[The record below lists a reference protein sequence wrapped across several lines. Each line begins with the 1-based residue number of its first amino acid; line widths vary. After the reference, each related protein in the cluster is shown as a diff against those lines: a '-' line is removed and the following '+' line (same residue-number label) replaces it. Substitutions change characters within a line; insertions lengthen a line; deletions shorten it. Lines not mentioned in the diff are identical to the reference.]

1 MSDAGALGFV
11 DLGFVDLGF
20 IGLGVMG
27 EPMCANLA
35 RKSNRPVAA
44 FDLDPAPLARL
55 APHGVRAC
63 ASIAEV
69 AASAD
74 VIFLSL
80 PSAAEVGAVCLGA
93 AGIVA
98 ARGRTRAVVDMS
110 TGAVEATRR
119 IATALAAAG
128 IEFVDAPVAR
138 TRAAAQAGTLL
149 IMVGSSDAQFRAV
162 EPLLACMGSDVVHC
176 GPVGNGQVVKILN
189 NMVLF
194 MTGQA
199 LAEALVIGERAGVEG
214 AQLFEALTRGSADS
228 FALRNHGMK
237 AMVPGLFPEKAFPTD
252 YALKDIRLALELA
265 EGCGV
270 EARGARLTADLLR
283 ASSAAG
289 FGANYWPVLVK
300 LIDRAGRAGSL

>member
-1 MSDAGALGFV
+1 MSAVLGFV
-11 DLGFVDLGF
+11 
-20 IGLGVMG
+20 GLGVMG

-35 RKSNRPVAA
+35 RKSGRPVAA
-44 FDLDPAPLARL
+44 FDLDRAPLDRL
-55 APHGVRAC
+55 ASGGVRPC
-63 ASIAEV
+63 ASIADV
-69 AASAD
+69 AGGAD
-74 VIFLSL
+74 VVFLSL
-80 PSAAEVGAVCLGA
+80 PSAAEVEAVCLGP
-93 AGIVA
+93 AGIA
-98 ARGRTRAVVDMS
+98 ASGGRTRLIVDMS
-110 TGAVEATRR
+110 TSAVEATRR
-119 IATALAAAG
+119 IATTLAGAG

-149 IMVGSSDAQFRAV
+149 IMAGGSETQFRAI

-199 LAEALVIGERAGVEG
+199 LAEALVIGARAGVDG
-214 AQLFEALTRGSADS
+214 AHLFEALARGSADS

-265 EGCGV
+265 EACGV
-270 EARGARLTADLLR
+270 QARGARLTADLLEET
-283 ASSAAG
+283 SAAG
-289 FGANYWPVLVK
+289 FGGNYWPVLAK
-300 LIDRAGRAGSL
+300 LIERAGGGSGR

>member
-1 MSDAGALGFV
+1 MSDAAAPGVGDV
-11 DLGFVDLGF
+11 GF

-35 RKSNRPVAA
+35 RNSGRPVAA
-44 FDLDPAPLARL
+44 FDLDSAPLSRL
-55 APHGVRAC
+55 ASAGVHRC

-74 VIFLSL
+74 IVFLSL
-80 PSAAEVGAVCLGA
+80 PSAVEVEAVCLGA
-93 AGIVA
+93 AGIAA
-98 ARGRTRAVVDMS
+98 ARGRTRTIVDMS
-110 TGAVEATRR
+110 TSAVEATRR
-119 IATALAAAG
+119 IATTLAGAG

-214 AQLFEALTRGSADS
+214 AQLFAALARGSADS
-228 FALRNHGMK
+228 FALRNHGMM
-237 AMVPGLFPEKAFPTD
+237 AMVPGDFPEKAFPTD
-252 YALKDIRLALELA
+252 YALKDIRLALALA

-270 EARGARLTADLLR
+270 EARGARLTANLLQET
-283 ASSAAG
+283 SAAG
-289 FGANYWPVLVK
+289 LGGNYWPVLVK
-300 LIDRAGRAGSL
+300 LIERAGRAGSR

>member
-1 MSDAGALGFV
+1 MSDAGALGV
-11 DLGFVDLGF
+11 VELGF

-35 RKSNRPVAA
+35 RTSARPVAA
-44 FDLDPAPLARL
+44 FDLDPEPLARL

-69 AASAD
+69 AAGAD
-74 VIFLSL
+74 IVFLSL
-80 PSAAEVGAVCLGA
+80 PSAAEVASVCLGA
-93 AGIVA
+93 AGIAA
-98 ARGRTRAVVDMS
+98 ARGRTRLIVDMS
-110 TGAVEATRR
+110 TSAVEATRH
-119 IATALAAAG
+119 IAAGLAAAG
-128 IEFVDAPVAR
+128 IDFVDAPVAR

-149 IMVGSSDAQFRAV
+149 IMVGGSDAQFRAV
-162 EPLLACMGSDVVHC
+162 EPLLARMGSDVVHC
-176 GPVGNGQVVKILN
+176 GPVGNGQVVKVLN

-199 LAEALVIGERAGVEG
+199 LAEALVIGARAGVGGE
-214 AQLFEALTRGSADS
+214 QLLAALARGSADS

-265 EGCGV
+265 QGCGV
-270 EARGARLTADLLR
+270 EARGARLTASVLQET
-283 ASSAAG
+283 AGAG
-289 FGANYWPVLVK
+289 FGGNYWPVLVK
-300 LIDRAGRAGSL
+300 LIERAGGAGSR

>member
-1 MSDAGALGFV
+1 MSDAGAPGFV
-11 DLGFVDLGF
+11 ALGF

-35 RKSNRPVAA
+35 RKSGRPVAA
-44 FDLDPAPLARL
+44 FDLDPARL
-55 APHGVRAC
+55 AHLAPQGVRAC

-69 AASAD
+69 AANSD
-74 VIFLSL
+74 VVFLSL
-80 PSAAEVGAVCLGA
+80 PSAAEVEAVCLGT
-93 AGIVA
+93 AGIA
-98 ARGRTRAVVDMS
+98 TAGGRTRLIVDMS
-110 TGAVEATRR
+110 TSAVEATRR
-119 IATALAAAG
+119 IATTLAGAG

-138 TRAAAQAGTLL
+138 TRAAAQEGTLL
-149 IMVGSSDAQFRAV
+149 IMVGGAEAQFRAI

-199 LAEALVIGERAGVEG
+199 LAEALVIGARAGVDG
-214 AQLFEALTRGSADS
+214 SQLFEALSRGSADS

-237 AMVPGLFPEKAFPTD
+237 AMLPGSFPEKAFPTD

-265 EGCGV
+265 EAHGV
-270 EARGARLTADLLR
+270 EARGAHLTADLLQ
-283 ASSAAG
+283 AASAAG
-289 FGANYWPVLVK
+289 FGGNYWPVLVK
-300 LIDRAGRAGSL
+300 LIERAGGAGSR

>member
-1 MSDAGALGFV
+1 MSDAGA
-11 DLGFVDLGF
+11 LGF

-35 RKSNRPVAA
+35 RKSGRPVAA

-74 VIFLSL
+74 VVFLSL
-80 PSAAEVGAVCLGA
+80 PSAAEVEAVCLGA

-119 IATALAAAG
+119 IATRLATAG

-138 TRAAAQAGTLL
+138 TRAAAQEGTLL
-149 IMVGSSDAQFRAV
+149 IMVGGSETRFRGI
-162 EPLLACMGSDVVHC
+162 EPLLACMGSDVIHC

-199 LAEALVIGERAGVEG
+199 LAEALVIGERAGVKG
-214 AQLFEALTRGSADS
+214 AQLFAALARGSADS

-237 AMVPGLFPEKAFPTD
+237 AMVPGSFPEKAFPTD

-265 EGCGV
+265 QQCGV
-270 EARGARLTADLLR
+270 EVRGARLTADLLR
-283 ASSAAG
+283 ETSAAG
-289 FGANYWPVLVK
+289 FGAEYWPVLVK
-300 LIDRAGRAGSL
+300 LIARAGGTGGQ

>member
-1 MSDAGALGFV
+1 MGDAGV
-11 DLGFVDLGF
+11 LGF

-35 RKSNRPVAA
+35 RKSGRPVAA

-55 APHGVRAC
+55 VPHGVRAC

-74 VIFLSL
+74 VVFLSL
-80 PSAAEVGAVCLGA
+80 PSAAEVEAVCLGA
-93 AGIVA
+93 DGIAA
-98 ARGRTRAVVDMS
+98 ARGRTRTIVDMS
-110 TGAVEATRR
+110 TSAVEATRR

-128 IEFVDAPVAR
+128 TAFVDAPVAR

-149 IMVGSSDAQFRAV
+149 IMVGGDDAQFRTL

-176 GPVGNGQVVKILN
+176 GVVGNGQVVKILN

-199 LAEALVIGERAGVEG
+199 LAEALVIGARAGVDG
-214 AQLFEALTRGSADS
+214 TQLFEALARGSADS

-237 AMVPGLFPEKAFPTD
+237 AMVPGSFPEKAFPTD

-265 EGCGV
+265 QACGV
-270 EARGARLTADLLR
+270 EARGAALTAEVLQ
-283 ASSAAG
+283 ATSAAG
-289 FGANYWPVLVK
+289 FGANYWPVLAK
-300 LIDRAGRAGSL
+300 LIERAGGAGSR

>member
-1 MSDAGALGFV
+1 MSDAGA
-11 DLGFVDLGF
+11 LGF

-35 RKSNRPVAA
+35 RKSGRPVAA
-44 FDLDPAPLARL
+44 FDLDSAPLARL

-69 AASAD
+69 AAYAD
-74 VIFLSL
+74 VVFLSL
-80 PSAAEVGAVCLGA
+80 PSAAEVEAVCLGA
-93 AGIVA
+93 AGIAA
-98 ARGRTRAVVDMS
+98 ARGGTRTIVDMS
-110 TGAVEATRR
+110 TSAVESTRR

-149 IMVGSSDAQFRAV
+149 IMVGSSDAQFRAI

-199 LAEALVIGERAGVEG
+199 LAEALVIGERAGVKG
-214 AQLFEALTRGSADS
+214 AQLLESLARGSADS

-237 AMVPGLFPEKAFPTD
+237 AMVPGSFPEKAFPTD

-265 EGCGV
+265 QQCGV
-270 EARGARLTADLLR
+270 EVRGARLTADLLQ
-283 ASSAAG
+283 ATAAAG

-300 LIDRAGRAGSL
+300 LIERAGGAGAP

>member
-1 MSDAGALGFV
+1 MRDAGA
-11 DLGFVDLGF
+11 LGFVDLGF

-35 RKSNRPVAA
+35 RKSGRPVAA
-44 FDLDPAPLARL
+44 FDLHPAPVGRL
-55 APHGVRAC
+55 ASCGVRAC
-63 ASIAEV
+63 ASVAEV

-74 VIFLSL
+74 VVFLSL
-80 PSAAEVGAVCLGA
+80 PSAAEVEAVCLGA
-93 AGIVA
+93 AGLAA
-98 ARGRTRAVVDMS
+98 ARGRIRTIVDMS
-110 TGAVEATRR
+110 TSSVEATRR
-119 IATALAAAG
+119 IATRLAAAG

-138 TRAAAQAGTLL
+138 TRAAAQEGTLL
-149 IMVGSSDAQFRAV
+149 IMVGGAAAQFRAV

-199 LAEALVIGERAGVEG
+199 LAEALVIGVRAGVDG
-214 AQLFEALTRGSADS
+214 ARLFAALSHGSADS

-237 AMVPGLFPEKAFPTD
+237 ALVPGLFPEKAFPAD

-265 EGCGV
+265 EACGV
-270 EARGARLTADLLR
+270 EARGARLTADLLQET
-283 ASSAAG
+283 SAAG
-289 FGANYWPVLVK
+289 FGADYWPVLVK
-300 LIDRAGRAGSL
+300 LIERAGGADPR

>member
-1 MSDAGALGFV
+1 MSDAGA
-11 DLGFVDLGF
+11 LGF

-35 RKSNRPVAA
+35 RKSGRPVAA
-44 FDLDPAPLARL
+44 FDLDSAPLARL
-55 APHGVRAC
+55 APRGVRAC

-74 VIFLSL
+74 VVFLSL
-80 PSAAEVGAVCLGA
+80 PSAAEVEAVCLGA
-93 AGIVA
+93 AGIAA
-98 ARGRTRAVVDMS
+98 ARGRTRTIVDMS
-110 TGAVEATRR
+110 TSAVESTRR

-149 IMVGSSDAQFRAV
+149 IMVGSSDAQFRAI

-199 LAEALVIGERAGVEG
+199 LAEALVIGERAGVKG
-214 AQLFEALTRGSADS
+214 AQLLESLARGSADS

-237 AMVPGLFPEKAFPTD
+237 AMVPGSFPEKAFPTD

-265 EGCGV
+265 QQCGV
-270 EARGARLTADLLR
+270 EVRGARLTADLLQ
-283 ASSAAG
+283 ATAAAG

-300 LIDRAGRAGSL
+300 LIERAGGAGAP

>member
-1 MSDAGALGFV
+1 MSDAGA
-11 DLGFVDLGF
+11 LGF

-35 RKSNRPVAA
+35 RKSGRPVAA
-44 FDLDPAPLARL
+44 FDLDPEPLARF
-55 APHGVRAC
+55 APHDVRAC

-74 VIFLSL
+74 IVFLSL
-80 PSAAEVGAVCLGA
+80 PSAVEVEAVCLGA
-93 AGIVA
+93 GGIA
-98 ARGRTRAVVDMS
+98 ASRGRVHTVVDMS
-110 TGAVEATRR
+110 TSAVEATRR

-149 IMVGSSDAQFRAV
+149 IMVGSAEAQFRAI

-176 GPVGNGQVVKILN
+176 GPVGSGQVVKILN

-199 LAEALVIGERAGVEG
+199 LAEALAIGERAGVDG
-214 AQLFEALTRGSADS
+214 TQLFEALARGSADS
-228 FALRNHGMK
+228 FALRNHGLK
-237 AMVPGLFPEKAFPTD
+237 AMVPGSFPEKAFPTD

-265 EGCGV
+265 EACGV
-270 EARGARLTADLLR
+270 EARGARLTADLLQ
-283 ASSAAG
+283 ATAAAG
-289 FGANYWPVLVK
+289 FGANYWPVVVK
-300 LIDRAGRAGSL
+300 LIERAGGAGSR

>member
-1 MSDAGALGFV
+1 MSDAGA
-11 DLGFVDLGF
+11 LGF

-35 RKSNRPVAA
+35 RKSGRPVAA
-44 FDLDPAPLARL
+44 FDLDSAPLARL

-74 VIFLSL
+74 VVFLSL
-80 PSAAEVGAVCLGA
+80 PSAAEVEAVCLGA
-93 AGIVA
+93 AGIAA
-98 ARGRTRAVVDMS
+98 ARGRTRTVVDMS
-110 TGAVEATRR
+110 TSAVEATRR
-119 IATALAAAG
+119 IATALTAAG
-128 IEFVDAPVAR
+128 IAFVDAPVAR

-149 IMVGSSDAQFRAV
+149 IMVGGSDTQIRAV

-199 LAEALVIGERAGVEG
+199 LAEALAIGARAGVDG
-214 AQLFEALTRGSADS
+214 TRLFEALARGSADS

-237 AMVPGLFPEKAFPTD
+237 AMVPGSFPEKAFPTD

-265 EGCGV
+265 AACGV
-270 EARGARLTADLLR
+270 EARGAQLTADLLQKT
-283 ASSAAG
+283 SAAG
-289 FGANYWPVLVK
+289 FGGNYWPVLVK
-300 LIDRAGRAGSL
+300 LIEPAGGAGSS

>member
-1 MSDAGALGFV
+1 
-11 DLGFVDLGF
+11 
-20 IGLGVMG
+20 MG

-35 RKSNRPVAA
+35 RKCGRPVAA

-55 APHGVRAC
+55 GLHGVRAC

-74 VIFLSL
+74 IVFLSL
-80 PSAAEVGAVCLGA
+80 PSAVEVEAVCLGA

-98 ARGRTRAVVDMS
+98 ARGRVRTIVDMS
-110 TGAVEATRR
+110 TSAVGTTRR
-119 IATALAAAG
+119 IATRLATAG

-149 IMVGSSDAQFRAV
+149 IVAGGSETQFRAV

-199 LAEALVIGERAGVEG
+199 LAEALAIGERAGVDG
-214 AQLFEALTRGSADS
+214 TQLFAALARGSADS
-228 FALRNHGMK
+228 FALRNHGLK
-237 AMVPGLFPEKAFPTD
+237 AMAPGSFPEKAFPTE

-265 EGCGV
+265 EACGV
-270 EARGARLTADLLR
+270 EARGARLTADLLQ
-283 ASSAAG
+283 ATAAAG
-289 FGANYWPVLVK
+289 FGANYWPVVVK
-300 LIDRAGRAGSL
+300 LIERAGGAGAR

>member
-1 MSDAGALGFV
+1 MGDAGA
-11 DLGFVDLGF
+11 LGFVDLGF

-35 RKSNRPVAA
+35 RKSGHPVAA
-44 FDLDPAPLARL
+44 FDLDPAPLGRL
-55 APHGVRAC
+55 ASGGVRPC

-74 VIFLSL
+74 VVFLSL
-80 PSAAEVGAVCLGA
+80 PSAAEVEAVCLGPTGIA
-93 AGIVA
+93 ASG
-98 ARGRTRAVVDMS
+98 GRTRTIVDMS
-110 TGAVEATRR
+110 TSAVEATRR

-128 IEFVDAPVAR
+128 IDFVDAPVAR
-138 TRAAAQAGTLL
+138 TRSAAQEGTLL
-149 IMVGSSDAQFRAV
+149 IMVGGADAPLRAV

-199 LAEALVIGERAGVEG
+199 LAEALVIGARAGVDG
-214 AQLFEALTRGSADS
+214 TQLFEALARGSADS
-228 FALRNHGMK
+228 FGLRNHGMK
-237 AMVPGLFPEKAFPTD
+237 AMVPGSFPEKAFPTD

-265 EGCGV
+265 EACGV
-270 EARGARLTADLLR
+270 EARGAQLTADLLQ
-283 ASSAAG
+283 ATSAAG
-289 FGANYWPVLVK
+289 FGGNYWPVLVK
-300 LIDRAGRAGSL
+300 LIERAGGAGSR